1 MKTFGI
7 EIPANHPMLASVV
20 NNVDPQHGGHKIFGA
35 KVSDPQPGDSAASW
49 TWKNWEAIQDMLL
62 SFRASLPLAQAAD
75 DVFFCPKW
83 DVDALVTATI
93 LCEVAYS
100 VYMGTGSQHFFR
112 WGTSDDEKM
121 ADRIELVRKLDTGEL
136 GQQLGDHPAL
146 MGLARI
152 ASGDLPLEQKIGAC
166 RDWFMGQSNSVLDE
180 NAALAKAEVA
190 EGLSDAVVTEYPH
203 GVRLIETKTLGL
215 PSRGRGAAQKLGFD
229 KGAVAVV
236 QFARDWK
243 FSDGSVGTKFTITW
257 KSATAIATSRMVLL
271 NMIGQKEAGWGG
283 PNSQQNSF
291 IVGSPMTGSSGVD
304 PKEVAEIVSGIIGG
318 RAIAC
323 ANCGGDGICCTMTQL
338 YFPKCDHDVIG
349 VTQPKTCTVC
359 FPLQCVGCGWVGRA
373 SQLKPVAPDEIAI
386 LEMDA
391 RRLSD
396 TNPDES
402 DAGYQ
407 AEAELWRAK
416 QGACPSCSRY
426 MKIRER
432 EAVVARTCSHCGVAT
447 PRDNAGCY
455 RCGLEEPEPPAS

>member
-1 MKTFGI
+1 
-7 EIPANHPMLASVV
+7 
-20 NNVDPQHGGHKIFGA
+20 
-35 KVSDPQPGDSAASW
+35 
-49 TWKNWEAIQDMLL
+49 
-62 SFRASLPLAQAAD
+62 
-75 DVFFCPKW
+75 
-83 DVDALVTATI
+83 
-93 LCEVAYS
+93 
-100 VYMGTGSQHFFR
+100 
-112 WGTSDDEKM
+112 
-121 ADRIELVRKLDTGEL
+121 
-136 GQQLGDHPAL
+136 
-146 MGLARI
+146 
-152 ASGDLPLEQKIGAC
+152 
-166 RDWFMGQSNSVLDE
+166 
-180 NAALAKAEVA
+180 
-190 EGLSDAVVTEYPH
+190 
-203 GVRLIETKTLGL
+203 
-215 PSRGRGAAQKLGFD
+215 
-229 KGAVAVV
+229 
-236 QFARDWK
+236 
-243 FSDGSVGTKFTITW
+243 
-257 KSATAIATSRMVLL
+257 
-271 NMIGQKEAGWGG
+271 
-283 PNSQQNSF
+283 
-291 IVGSPMTGSSGVD
+291 
-304 PKEVAEIVSGIIGG
+304 
-318 RAIAC
+318 
-323 ANCGGDGICCTMTQL
+323 MTQL